1 MIIFFILLFFDLSK
15 GPLIKNSLEI
25 ILERENQPFKFHHSN
40 AKIEV
45 QRYAKIQIAR
55 HLRENFSVRKHA
67 RTALKMLIEYFE
79 LKNNLK

>member
-1 MIIFFILLFFDLSK
+1 MIILFILLFFDLSK

-25 ILERENQPFKFHHSN
+25 ILEGENQPFKFHHSN

-45 QRYAKIQIAR
+45 RHYAKIQIAR

-67 RTALKMLIEYFE
+67 RIVLKIL
-79 LKNNLK
+79 LQTLN